1 MHELEPLAGALRREL
16 GDPPEAWKEAQ
27 RKRWREG
34 LRGAEPR
41 VRLARFTPW
50 ALAAF
55 GLAAA
60 VIGVVLSR
68 QPATEERWLVAEELN
83 GPIRLDDGST
93 IALGAQGRGRL
104 FADDETVRFD
114 LHQGR
119 ASFDVVPERRRAWTI
134 NAGKNAVRVVGT
146 RFSVSYGS
154 GEAFEVDVEHGTVA
168 VQVPDRMASMELK
181 AGDHL
186 IGLPGRIEVV
196 RPPTATGPVPSA
208 SAPEGHVE
216 NTQTP
221 PALSVT
227 PPFEAASAA
236 PASGA
241 EMVPAPQARPEWQVR
256 YRNGQYAESL
266 AIARASG
273 VAKHLTGLSP
283 SALADLADA
292 ARLGGDS
299 DLAIRALTLL
309 LQRFPSA
316 PEARDG
322 RFLRGRV
329 HVLRGNAA
337 LAIDDFESYLR
348 TRASA
353 RYASETRGRLMELYS
368 ARGETA
374 RAREFARQYLEAAP
388 NGPYQRLARSL
399 APLDR

>member
-1 MHELEPLAGALRREL
+1 MHEVEPLAGALRREL

-34 LRGAEPR
+34 LHRAVPR
-41 VRLARFTPW
+41 VNAARFAPW

-55 GLAAA
+55 GVAAA
-60 VIGVVLSR
+60 LISVVLSR
-68 QPATEERWLVAEELN
+68 QPAAEERWLVAEELH
-83 GPIRLDDGST
+83 GPVRLDDGST
-93 IALGAQGRGRL
+93 IALGAEGRGRL
-104 FADDETVRFD
+104 FADDKTVRFD

-119 ASFDVVPERRRAWTI
+119 ASFDVVPERERTWTI

-154 GEAFEVDVEHGTVA
+154 GEAFEVDVEHGIVA

-186 IGLPGRIEVV
+186 IGRPGRIEVA
-196 RPPTATGPVPSA
+196 RPGTSALPAA
-208 SAPEGHVE
+208 SAPEPQVE
-216 NTQTP
+216 NTQAP
-221 PALSVT
+221 PALSVES
-227 PPFEAASAA
+227 PLEAPSPAPSGVEAA
-236 PASGA
+236 
-241 EMVPAPQARPEWQVR
+241 PQTRPDWQVR

-266 AIARASG
+266 AIVRASG

-283 SALADLADA
+283 SALADLADT
-292 ARLGGDS
+292 ARLGGDP

-316 PEARDG
+316 SEARDG

-329 HVLRGNAA
+329 HALLGNAA
-337 LAIDDFESYLR
+337 AAINDFESYLR
-348 TRASA
+348 ARPSA

-368 ARGETA
+368 AGGDTA
-374 RAREFARQYLEAAP
+374 RAREFARQYLDAAP

-399 APLDR
+399 ASPQR